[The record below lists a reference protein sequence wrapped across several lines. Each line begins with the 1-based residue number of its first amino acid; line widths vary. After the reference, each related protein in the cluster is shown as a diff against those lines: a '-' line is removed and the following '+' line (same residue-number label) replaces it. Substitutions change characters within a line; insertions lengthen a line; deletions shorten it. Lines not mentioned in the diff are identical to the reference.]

1 MLCGQVIFCFI
12 EGEYL
17 QLLYLNIYKLLL
29 AADVLQL
36 VNMIMNF
43 PMG

>member
-1 MLCGQVIFCFI
+1 MFHEQVIFSFI

-17 QLLYLNIYKLLL
+17 QLLNIYKFLL

-36 VNMIMNF
+36 VNTITNF